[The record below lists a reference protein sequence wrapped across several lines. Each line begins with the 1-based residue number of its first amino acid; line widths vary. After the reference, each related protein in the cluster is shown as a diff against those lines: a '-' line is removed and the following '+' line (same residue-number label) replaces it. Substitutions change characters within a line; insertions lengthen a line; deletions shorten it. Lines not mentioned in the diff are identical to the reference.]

1 MATNAYI
8 TNRRR
13 QYGRQRPQAML
24 WANNPGESTDGL
36 YIPRGLEVGQ
46 TTPLNPTD
54 QDLLN
59 EFLILSDDNRT
70 PLQFSTVRIEKK
82 ERMINGRMRSYH
94 VADKLEISTSW
105 TMLPSRSFSNFPG
118 FDEFGKVT
126 GLVTSVDHD
135 NNPSTPN
142 KLLVREVDHDNNP
155 ATPNKIIEQ
164 YSGSPFYKDQQYTT
178 DGGAGGAEILD
189 WYNSYK
195 GSFWVYLAYDKY
207 TNFSSDDE
215 ERYSRLGQYNEVIE
229 MYISSLTYSVEK
241 RGGSNHDLWNISV
254 SLEEA

>member
-8 TNRRR
+8 TNRRT
-13 QYGRQRPQAML
+13 QYGRQRPQGML
-24 WANNPGESTDGL
+24 WANNPGEPINGL
-36 YIPRGLEVGQ
+36 YIPKGFEVGQ
-46 TTPLNPTD
+46 TRPVNAEE

-70 PLQFSTVRIEKK
+70 PLQFSTVRIDKK

-105 TMLPSRSFSNFPG
+105 TMLPSRAFSRFPG
-118 FDEFGKVT
+118 FNADGNSTLRESGSISPGTDGSFQILPNVT
-126 GLVTSVDHD
+126 
-135 NNPSTPN
+135 NPS
-142 KLLVREVDHDNNP
+142 E
-155 ATPNKIIEQ
+155 
-164 YSGSPFYKDQQYTT
+164 QYTT
-178 DGGAGGAEILD
+178 DGGAGGVEILD

-207 TNFSSDDE
+207 TNFADDAN
-215 ERYSRLGQYNEVIE
+215 RYSRLGQYNEVLE

>member
-8 TNRRR
+8 TNRRT
-13 QYGRQRPQAML
+13 QYGRQRPQGML
-24 WANNPGESTDGL
+24 WADNPGDSVNGL
-36 YIPRGLEVGQ
+36 YVPRGLEVGQ
-46 TTPLNPTD
+46 TTPSNPTD

-59 EFLILSDDNRT
+59 EFLILSDDNRS
-70 PLQFSTVRIEKK
+70 PLQFGTVRIEKK

-105 TMLPSRSFSNFPG
+105 SRLPSRSFSNFPG
-118 FDEFGKVT
+118 FDEFGT
-126 GLVTSVDHD
+126 
-135 NNPSTPN
+135 PSLRESGNRDPGNDGSFDIVPN
-142 KLLVREVDHDNNP
+142 ITNFSE
-155 ATPNKIIEQ
+155 
-164 YSGSPFYKDQQYTT
+164 QYTT
-178 DGGAGGAEILD
+178 DAGAGGVEILD

-207 TNFSSDDE
+207 TNFSIDDE
-215 ERYSRLGQYNEVIE
+215 ERYSRLGQYNEVLE
-229 MYISSLTYSVEK
+229 MYISNLTYSVEK